1 MAFRKINFSIKSP
14 SVGIGLVLLAITQVP
29 LAVNESLRF
38 ACFATTMGDYAV
50 FWSWKDIPLD
60 ARINFCQ
67 GGSAP
72 PRSLKDAAENTNG
85 LKAF

>member
-1 MAFRKINFSIKSP
+1 MAFRKINFRIKSP

-50 FWSWKDIPLD
+50 FWSWEDVPLD
-60 ARINFCQ
+60 VKVNYCQ
-67 GGSAP
+67 GGS
-72 PRSLKDAAENTNG
+72 SS
-85 LKAF
+85 KALTTDGPKNND